1 MLAAGAELSG
11 AVDRRTTIVIF
22 LIALALCAALTKSH
36 ATSWSDRS
44 RIATVDALTSRGT
57 FVITGSPFAE
67 HLGDEITFHG
77 KTYSD
82 KPPLLS
88 LLATAVVLV
97 AAPFGISLRQ
107 TPAAAIYLMTLFT
120 VGVWFAIGCVY
131 AFAFTRLLGFERQ
144 IATAVAGL
152 TGVATLALPY
162 AIVLTNH
169 VPCGAAGLAGC
180 YHVVRARNNGAT
192 HAALAGLFFAL
203 AYAFDAAGVLL
214 AVAGAVLLWGQPARR
229 WLIAIAAGLPVVV
242 LQMAYN
248 VHVSG
253 SILPTA
259 FTGSVW
265 TTAPIPAGAT
275 EPQPFLLHS
284 AGDYAQAALHVL
296 VGGKGLV
303 TYTPL
308 VFVAAYGLAVMW
320 RTGGM
325 MRRLATAIVATTA
338 LFVIFIV
345 ALQSQDA
352 QAQNFGERR
361 YVEVFFV
368 LCVALGPA
376 LAAVRSIVA
385 ATAVRLAI
393 VASVAIAA
401 LGTVAPFGGEPG
413 QPGFAFASAAFVAL
427 CHRSPFQAAL
437 DVVMLI
443 AVIVATLR
451 LVPFPRLR
459 RDTVGIAGRRNA

>member
-1 MLAAGAELSG
+1 ML
-11 AVDRRTTIVIF
+11 VIF
-22 LIALALCAALTKSH
+22 LVALAFCAALTKSH
-36 ATSWSDRS
+36 VTSWSDRS

-57 FVITGSPFAE
+57 FVITGSPFSE
-67 HLGDEITFHG
+67 NLGDEITFHG

-88 LLATAVVLV
+88 LLATAVALV
-97 AAPFGISLRQ
+97 AAPFGTSLRQ
-107 TPAAAIYLMTLFT
+107 TPATAIYLMTLFT

-131 AFAFTRLLGFERQ
+131 AFAFARLLRFERR
-144 IATAVAGL
+144 IATAVAAL

-180 YHVVRARNNGAT
+180 YHVVRARNGEAA

-203 AYAFDAAGVLL
+203 AYAFDAAGILL

-229 WLIAIAAGLPVVV
+229 WLIAIAAGLPVIV

-253 SILPTA
+253 SVLPTA

-296 VGGKGLV
+296 VGGKGLLS
-303 TYTPL
+303 YTPL

-320 RTGGM
+320 RTGPV
-325 MRRLATAIVATTA
+325 MRRLAAAIVATTV
-338 LFVIFIV
+338 LFVVTIV

-361 YVEVFFV
+361 YVDVFFV
-368 LCVALGPA
+368 LCVALAPA
-376 LAAVRSIVA
+376 LAAVRGIVA
-385 ATAVRLAI
+385 AFAVRLAI

-401 LGTVAPFGGEPG
+401 LGTVAPFGGEAG
-413 QPGFAFASAAFVAL
+413 EPGFAFASAAFVAL
-427 CHRSPFQAAL
+427 YHRSPFQAAL
-437 DVVMLI
+437 DGLVLI
-443 AVIVATLR
+443 VVIVVLLR
-451 LVPFPRLR
+451 LVTFPRLR
-459 RDTVGIAGRRNA
+459 RDAVAIAGPPSA